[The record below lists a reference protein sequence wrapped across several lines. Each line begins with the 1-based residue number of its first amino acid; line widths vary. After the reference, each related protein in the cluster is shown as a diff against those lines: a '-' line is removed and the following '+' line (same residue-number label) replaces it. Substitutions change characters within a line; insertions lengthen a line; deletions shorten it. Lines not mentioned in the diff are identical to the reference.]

1 MKDMVRTGTK
11 VGAALGGLAFV
22 VFGIIPGYHFGSY
35 GTLLMLKH
43 LLGEAVEPTI
53 FVRLAVAVG
62 IVFGIACMASVCH
75 RDGFDRGDDVRVCG
89 EGLQRSDGD
98 EEDRRGETVDGR
110 PGKTDHPGSF
120 GSPLPL
126 SLQ

>member
-11 VGAALGGLAFV
+11 IGAALGGLAFV

-62 IVFGIACMASVCH
+62 IIFGIACMASVSIVTGSIVGTMFGYVA
-75 RDGFDRGDDVRVCG
+75 RAFSGAA
-89 EGLQRSDGD
+89 
-98 EEDRRGETVDGR
+98 ETK
-110 PGKTDHPGSF
+110 KTAEVKQS
-120 GSPLPL
+120 
-126 SLQ
+126 Q